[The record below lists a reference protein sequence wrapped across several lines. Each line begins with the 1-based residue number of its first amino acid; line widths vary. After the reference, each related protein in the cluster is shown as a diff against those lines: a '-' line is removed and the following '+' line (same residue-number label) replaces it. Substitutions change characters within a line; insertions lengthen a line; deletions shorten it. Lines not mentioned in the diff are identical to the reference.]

1 MKHDQVVRRVPRALL
16 TTLAIIVVSGGC
28 QSAASPSAPTSSAP
42 STLPSLPSFRPDE
55 PLILTGNLAGDGG
68 GGILVMRPD
77 GTDVQQLGSDALP
90 GVHKRGD
97 WSPDGQ
103 RVVFI
108 DDTSGR
114 MWIAH
119 LDGSP
124 TESVPACDTPG
135 CDYPAWSPDGTRIAF
150 SRSEEADG
158 VTGPP
163 AVGIYVVELATGKV
177 SKVVRLER
185 PLLADVPRWS
195 PDGTRLVFQVDRM
208 DDDAYETGAAIAVVP
223 VTGGDPHY
231 LTTFDQFASAPD
243 WGWVTDEIVYSTELI
258 GLKQA
263 SEPGDETWDLYAIK
277 PDGSGARRITNV
289 ADGQRLLGPR
299 WTPDGM
305 SLTAK
310 EFDEGPGG
318 GRLVNPNTGEVKP
331 FVTSVQ
337 QLRPLV
343 RPILVGS

>member
-1 MKHDQVVRRVPRALL
+1 MA
-16 TTLAIIVVSGGC
+16 
-28 QSAASPSAPTSSAP
+28 APTAAPTTAAP
-42 STLPSLPSFRPDE
+42 SPASSTVVDLPSFRPEE
-55 PLILTGNLAGDGG
+55 PLILTGMVTGAG

-77 GTDVQQLGSDALP
+77 GTDVQQLGGDALP

-108 DDTSGR
+108 DETNGR

-124 TESVPACDTPG
+124 TESVRACDTPG
-135 CDYPAWSPDGTRIAF
+135 CDFPAWSPDGMRIAF
-150 SRSEEADG
+150 SRFEEADG
-158 VTGPP
+158 VTGPSS
-163 AVGIYVVELATGKV
+163 VGIYVVELATGKV

-195 PDGTRLVFQVDRM
+195 PDGTRLVFQVDKM
-208 DDDAYETGAAIAVVP
+208 DDEAYETGAAIAVVP
-223 VTGGDPHY
+223 VTGGDPRY
-231 LTTFDQFASAPD
+231 LTKFDQFASSPD

-258 GLKQA
+258 GAKRTP
-263 SEPGDETWDLYAIK
+263 SPGDETWDIHAIK

-289 ADGQRLLGPR
+289 AKGQRLLGPR

-310 EFDEGPGG
+310 EYDDGPGG
-318 GRLVNPNTGEVKP
+318 GRMVDPNTGEVKP
-331 FVTSVQ
+331 FLTSMQ

-343 RPILVGS
+343 RPIPVGS